1 MGAGEPEPILEQDP
15 IPLEDVMEQVPS
27 FDQATLEAMVNNLKG
42 LLDSWKADEEQQ
54 AKQRQGLQD
63 QLNQQHLKWA
73 EDAHILAMRTADA
86 GAVLI
91 NRTGNN
97 AATWDNL
104 IYAGEIQTTAQ
115 DTVGAKLA
123 EEFRSA
129 AKQAVEAAV
138 AAVPGTSAASQGTTG
153 VAQGSLQVQNPIELA
168 QVLTNNISVQT
179 ALLATMAD
187 MNAALKVIL
196 EKVTGSATA

>member
-1 MGAGEPEPILEQDP
+1 MGGNNPDEEMTMTSGEQ
-15 IPLEDVMEQVPS
+15 
-27 FDQATLEAMVNNLKG
+27 FDQATVEAMTNNLKG
-42 LLDSWKADEEQQ
+42 LLDSWKSDEEQQ
-54 AKQRQGLQD
+54 ARQRQTFQD
-63 QLNQQHLKWA
+63 ALNQQHLKWA

-104 IYAGEIQTTAQ
+104 IYAGELQTTAQ

-187 MNAALKVIL
+187 INTALKVLL
-196 EKVTGSATA
+196 EKVSGDAVTK

>member
-1 MGAGEPEPILEQDP
+1 MPSAKGPRGGTSEAEGENT
-15 IPLEDVMEQVPS
+15 MEQVQS
-27 FDQATLEAMVNNLKG
+27 FDQATTEAMVLNLKAIVEAWQS
-42 LLDSWKADEEQQ
+42 DSQQQ
-54 AKQRQGLQD
+54 ARQRQSLQD

-73 EDAHILAMRTADA
+73 EDAHVLALRSADA

-104 IYAGEIQTTAQ
+104 IYAGELQTTAQ

-153 VAQGSLQVQNPIELA
+153 VAQGATQTQTPIELA

-196 EKVTGSATA
+196 EKVTGNATA

>member
-1 MGAGEPEPILEQDP
+1 MTTGEQ
-15 IPLEDVMEQVPS
+15 
-27 FDQATLEAMVNNLKG
+27 FDQATVEAMVNNLKG
-42 LLDSWKADEEQQ
+42 LVDSWKSDEEQQ
-54 AKQRQGLQD
+54 ARQRQSLQD

-104 IYAGEIQTTAQ
+104 IYAGEIDTTAQ
-115 DTVGAKLA
+115 GAMGNKLA
-123 EEFRSA
+123 EEFRSV
-129 AKQAVEAAV
+129 AKQAVESVV
-138 AAVPGTSAASQGTTG
+138 AGKAGLTS
-153 VAQGSLQVQNPIELA
+153 VAQGALETQTPIELA

-187 MNAALKVIL
+187 INAALKVIL
-196 EKVTGSATA
+196 EKVAGDAVAK